1 MATIY
6 IKDEFGKEFLTK
18 QLNISSAR
26 IITPDMQEGT
36 AAEGEFGAEN
46 IQEEINLDDINI
58 NSAPGMLL
66 SATVVNAI
74 TQYIETTIQS
84 FIAGNAQNVL
94 EKIGINQETL
104 EMTNKILGIIDSA
117 TFKID
122 SILKFV
128 PTNIRIIPDTGGM
141 TTKLCTSL
149 KDMYMAIWLNL
160 QQEYYKTIND
170 AITNLPT
177 TQEALK
183 DSLVILQS
191 LAENLI
197 NEQCRSYTGK
207 SLVELRYMC
216 APIIQKYKEYKEKKA
231 LARKGRDEITNTTIE
246 LNTDTV
252 KDELMNQLNVCSD
265 LLYNSF
271 MILEIK
277 ESIENIIQLVNE
289 FNNIDLNSLT
299 EGMNTFEDFM
309 ELLVEMG
316 VDQKSNIIT
325 LKDAIKSGI
334 NTVKN
339 NFNGLTA
346 QLASQALSSAAQIAI
361 AAYKNTSINEE
372 KTYIQNYSFD
382 LDLNTN
388 TLFIIF
394 DKEPTTKHII
404 KNLTSALRNAE
415 NNEKEKVFNA
425 YQVQEILNLI
435 DKGVFEKKDQ
445 EQEIGIF
452 NIRIKFNLDDYN
464 KQEETID
471 ERLQKASYNNFLD
484 IMNEYYDRLDEIN
497 AKRQAEAEETFREFE
512 LGIITEEYT
521 ADPLYVRKRP
531 TLQLVHELFGI
542 LQEFFPILKIIITLV
557 SNYKINKAK
566 VQNNSKGNL
575 FGMIRFIAKV
585 ANLAQSINLDTKN
598 FYTVRTLKTYHYINQ
613 KIKSTDSSV
622 NDLYLNNEETI
633 SLYTFLKE
641 NNLDTT
647 NINTKLDTMIYFDM
661 DSINEQQT
669 EFNETVDTATGFF
682 GEDTS
687 LFVTYPESKY
697 KDGTIMG
704 LDKIQ
709 QAGNEIYYT
718 NSSLPVISSQI
729 MRSYGKNL
737 DVSV

>member
-6 IKDEFGKEFLTK
+6 IKDESGKEFLTK

-117 TFKID
+117 TFKIN

-231 LARKGRDEITNTTIE
+231 LARKGIDEITNTTVE
-246 LNTDTV
+246 LNTDAV

-277 ESIENIIQLVNE
+277 ESSEHIIQLVNE

-325 LKDAIKSGI
+325 LKEAIESGI

-346 QLASQALSSAAQIAI
+346 LLASQALSSAAQIAI

-372 KTYIQNYSFD
+372 KTYMQNYSFD

-464 KQEETID
+464 KQEETIE

-521 ADPLYVRKRP
+521 TDPLYVRKRP

-585 ANLAQSINLDTKN
+585 ANLVQSINLDTKN

-718 NSSLPVISSQI
+718 NSSLPVIASQI

>member
-6 IKDEFGKEFLTK
+6 IKDESGKEFLTK

-231 LARKGRDEITNTTIE
+231 LARKGVDEQTNTTIE
-246 LNTDTV
+246 LNTDAV

-464 KQEETID
+464 KQEETIE

-718 NSSLPVISSQI
+718 NSSLPVIGSQI

>member
-6 IKDEFGKEFLTK
+6 IKDESGKEFLTK

-231 LARKGRDEITNTTIE
+231 LARKGVDEQTNTTIE
-246 LNTDTV
+246 LNTDAV

-464 KQEETID
+464 KQEETIE

-521 ADPLYVRKRP
+521 TDPLYVRKRP

-718 NSSLPVISSQI
+718 NSSLPVIASQI

>member
-6 IKDEFGKEFLTK
+6 IKDESGKEFLTK

-246 LNTDTV
+246 LNTDAV

-464 KQEETID
+464 KQEETIE

-718 NSSLPVISSQI
+718 NSSLPVIGSQI